1 MIGRRRLLGW
11 LARGAVA
18 LPFAVPL
25 IQRGADLANRL
36 LPTGSVTWGRF
47 AFVPRTRVTRSDV
60 MAWDLFRIGTTGA
73 ERISSYPMAVVLPV
87 GHSPSWSYVRD
98 AAISLFRFGF
108 IR

>member
-1 MIGRRRLLGW
+1 MMGRRRLLGW
-11 LARGAVA
+11 LVRGAIAAPFVA
-18 LPFAVPL
+18 PL
-25 IQRGADLANRL
+25 IQRGADIANRV

-47 AFVPRTRVTRSDV
+47 AFVPRTLVTRSDV
-60 MAWDLFRIGTTGA
+60 MAWDLFRIGAAGP

-98 AAISLFRFGF
+98 AVVSLFRFGF